1 MCGRCRRPGKAAAD
15 DRKTSGL
22 RTFRDAF
29 RLAGYRPGEGER
41 GDKKNYAERLSRN
54 LATLF
59 ANLLRNGFP
68 QITPDESGGRQEAP
82 ARSAKGTKKLDINYS
97 TPELG
102 LGLGVSIKTLNFPDA
117 KSERYTK
124 NFTARD
130 NELRAEAL
138 DYHERQ
144 PWAVLVA
151 LVFIPVDACDDYK
164 LRSGPRTSSSF
175 GKAVSVFRQRAGRK
189 NPTDSGQLFERVF
202 VGLYAISDDDEPWDV
217 RFFDVMQ
224 APPRSGRP
232 SNALSLEEVVSE
244 IVRTYDARNNPPF
257 VWAGD

>member
-1 MCGRCRRPGKAAAD
+1 MAG

-29 RLAGYRPGEGER
+29 RLAGYRPGEGDR
-41 GDKKNYAERLSRN
+41 GDKKNYAGRLSRN

-59 ANLLRNGFP
+59 ANLLRSDFP

-82 ARSAKGTKKLDINYS
+82 ARSAKGTKKLDVNYS

-117 KSERYTK
+117 ASERYTK

-151 LVFIPVDACDDYK
+151 LVFVPVDACDDYK
-164 LRSGPRTSSSF
+164 PRSGQRTSSSF
-175 GKAVSVFRQRAGRK
+175 GKAVSVFRQRAGRT

-202 VGLYAISDDDEPWDV
+202 VGLYTVNDDEPWDV

-232 SNALSLEEVVSE
+232 SSTLSLEEVVSE
-244 IVRTYDARNNPPF
+244 IVRAYDARNNPPF
-257 VWAGD
+257 VWVGE